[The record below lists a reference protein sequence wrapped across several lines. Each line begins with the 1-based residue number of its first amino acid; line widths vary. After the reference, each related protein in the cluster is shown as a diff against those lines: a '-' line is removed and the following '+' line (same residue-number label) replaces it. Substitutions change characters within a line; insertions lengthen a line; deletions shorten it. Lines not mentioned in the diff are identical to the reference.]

1 MMDTDAEIVREAIRL
16 FRPGLIEVRILHT
29 QRGTQSGYFDEDD
42 ALINAVLPFD
52 GAQNIYVTMNPVNSE
67 LLAVRRGQRRT
78 RARPAPRGP
87 PIRAVYVAYALC
99 LTGIAHFDP
108 LRICLEGLPATVG
121 RFRALV
127 DEEVDQCVV
136 LACFVSRNPK
146 DSVPHALLLEELHRV
161 IREALVERAGSRP
174 GSVVYVRS
182 S

>member
-87 PIRAVYVAYALC
+87 PIRAVYVAYALAIRAILESLAASAEPVDRAPSATTLKPTT
-99 LTGIAHFDP
+99 LT
-108 LRICLEGLPATVG
+108 TQV
-121 RFRALV
+121 
-127 DEEVDQCVV
+127 
-136 LACFVSRNPK
+136 
-146 DSVPHALLLEELHRV
+146 
-161 IREALVERAGSRP
+161 
-174 GSVVYVRS
+174 
-182 S
+182 